1 MKTMMK
7 AVIAAAVSVCGI
19 FSALAETNITGAVT
33 LDADADWSAS
43 GPVRFSSGASLDLNG
58 HSLKCAGFA
67 EYVELDHVDT
77 DGTQWVNTLYTP
89 SGTDKVELKFQ
100 MKNVSGTQFIFCS
113 RKGATANDGG
123 FGLALDDSKLK
134 FIRRSLNAGGSYD
147 SPAADTD
154 YTVVMDYNKTGV
166 GEGGISVN
174 GVAQDIS
181 NGSTAFGSTY
191 GPFALFCSH
200 TAGTSLANNT
210 KVYNMASMRLYYMK
224 VWDKD
229 RNLKCDIVPAIGINE
244 KKVGLYD
251 RVRNVFLT
259 PVQNGGANTRFDGD
273 ANLHAELPYVDTD
286 GAQYVDTNFTPNHTN
301 VLQITVQMLKKDETQ
316 GLFSTRNSNR
326 RQSISL
332 FALSSNQFRFDHSGQ
347 HTYETIFDTETKYT
361 LLAEPHVDSGEVH
374 NYINGTKMGE
384 ETLVSALAPAQSIVL
399 FCSRNA
405 NNFEAPATCRFY
417 SFKVWDNCND
427 MNLLHDFVPVW
438 AYGSKRIRLYDRVGN
453 QYYSPKDPSDGSS
466 NAFAVPCAAE
476 VSNGGAGRST
486 LEVAVAD
493 GAAVANSLV
502 SFAST
507 IDFVKS
513 GEGAWAAGAL
523 SVGGTF
529 KPVAGTVSGIT
540 LADGATLDL
549 SEFDGP
555 FSLAS
560 NSLAF
565 ADDATVLLVI
575 GERMRSSSTPFVSWA
590 TAPENISGITFTRGD
605 AVRYTVEVREDG
617 IYCLNNGLIIFCQ

>member
-33 LDADADWSAS
+33 LDADADWTGL
-43 GPVRFSSGASLDLNG
+43 GPVRLSPGASLDLNG

-77 DGTQWVNTLYTP
+77 DGTQWVNTRYTP
-89 SGTDKVELKFQ
+89 AGTDKVEMKFQ
-100 MKNVSGTQFIFCS
+100 MKDVSTQQFLLCS
-113 RKGATANDGG
+113 RKGTGAGDGG
-123 FGLALDDSKLK
+123 FGLWTPGSGNLR
-134 FIRRSLNAGGSYD
+134 FFRRNANGLSAYD
-147 SPAADTD
+147 YSITQDTD
-154 YTVVMDYNKTGV
+154 YVTVQDYNEKWV
-166 GEGGISVN
+166 EVN
-174 GVAQDIS
+174 GVTNDFSGSA
-181 NGSTAFGSTY
+181 NGQLDLVTS
-191 GPFALFCSH
+191 GPFALFCAH
-200 TAGTSLANNT
+200 TAGTSLSNT
-210 KVYNMASMRLYYMK
+210 TQVASMAKCRFYYMK

-229 RNLKCDIVPAIGINE
+229 GNLKCDIVPAIGINE

-251 RVRNVFLT
+251 RVRNVFLA
-259 PVQNGGANTRFDGD
+259 PVENGGADTRFDGD
-273 ANLHAELPYVDTD
+273 TNNRVELPYVDTD

-316 GLFSTRNSNR
+316 GLFSTRNSSGK
-326 RQSISL
+326 QSITL
-332 FALSSNQFRFDHSGQ
+332 FAMSSNNFRFDHSGQ

-361 LLAEPHVDSGEVH
+361 LLAEPHVDSGKVH
-374 NYINGTKMGE
+374 NYINGTKMAE
-384 ETLVSALAPAQSIVL
+384 ESLTSALKPAQSIVL
-399 FCSRNA
+399 FCSRKA

-438 AYGSKRIRLYDRVGN
+438 AYGSKRIRLYDRVGK
-453 QYYSPKDPSDGSS
+453 QYYDPKDPSNGSS

-513 GEGAWAAGAL
+513 GDGEWVCAKGL
-523 SVGGTF
+523 DVGGSF
-529 KPVAGTVSGIT
+529 ALNGGTVGGVTMQNESVLDFSART
-540 LADGATLDL
+540 TPLDL
-549 SEFDGP
+549 DTCG
-555 FSLAS
+555 
-560 NSLAF
+560 LAF
-565 ADDATVLLVI
+565 ASGAMIYVAV
-575 GERMRSSSTPFVSWA
+575 GNRSITASAPLASWT
-590 TAPENISGITFTRGD
+590 TAPSGVTFRRD
-605 AVRYTVEVREDG
+605 AATPRRFSVWTTETGLYAAYR
-617 IYCLNNGLIIFCQ
+617 GLIISFH